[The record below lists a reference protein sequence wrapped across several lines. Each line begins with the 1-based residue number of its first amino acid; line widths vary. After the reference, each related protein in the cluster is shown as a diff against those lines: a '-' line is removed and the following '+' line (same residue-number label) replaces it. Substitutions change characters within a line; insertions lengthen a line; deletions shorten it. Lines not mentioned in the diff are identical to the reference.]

1 MEFFQTG
8 QEGWTE
14 RWDPRFSLAWVNTG
28 ATSNARPSMVDS
40 CAFHDGFSTAIG
52 IFGAEN
58 IEVSNNVVHKTIHDG
73 MIVCA
78 VIS

>member
-1 MEFFQTG
+1 
-8 QEGWTE
+8 
-14 RWDPRFSLAWVNTG
+14 
-28 ATSNARPSMVDS
+28 MVDS